1 MCQWK
6 FLVFRY
12 SANTSARIAFM
23 APAMSLVAERVRSVG
38 VASGAPRSCRRS
50 EVFVGLF
57 RFMLFFLCMG
67 LILFRC
73 RLGRQRQKH
82 VSRPYRHAFYTPIAP
97 VFHLAPFN
105 PRIAAFLTDAQMC
118 A

>member
-1 MCQWK
+1 
-6 FLVFRY
+6 
-12 SANTSARIAFM
+12 M

-38 VASGAPRSCRRS
+38 VASGASRLCRRS

-73 RLGRQRQKH
+73 RLGRHRQKH
-82 VSRPYRHAFYTPIAP
+82 VSRPYRHVCYTPIAP
-97 VFHLAPFN
+97 VFHLAPTLESL
-105 PRIAAFLTDAQMC
+105 PFLTDVQMC
-118 A
+118 AYVVQCPSLCAGI

>member
-12 SANTSARIAFM
+12 SANTSARMAFM

-38 VASGAPRSCRRS
+38 VASGASRLCRSS
-50 EVFVGLF
+50 EVFIGLF
-57 RFMLFFLCMG
+57 LFMLFFLCMG

-82 VSRPYRHAFYTPIAP
+82 LSRPYRHVCYTPSRP
-97 VFHLAPFN
+97 VFHLRHSTLKSRP
-105 PRIAAFLTDAQMC
+105 FLTDAQMC